1 MVFPPFFFFFFKVY
15 TERVT
20 SVIEFQL
27 KKFCI
32 ELNFFNIEFHVAFF
46 IEKRHIT
53 KCYRGCGYLL
63 MELNI
68 SEIEFYVK
76 LDFHKIKFQKGG
88 FMLQSLRTVLFC
100 WKLHKL
106 VLFGHFGN
114 HICNIYYHIQC
125 CSFPASRNYKWEF
138 YLFFW

>member
-1 MVFPPFFFFFFKVY
+1 MIWTRYP
-15 TERVT
+15 
-20 SVIEFQL
+20 SLSL
-27 KKFCI
+27 KFD
-32 ELNFFNIEFHVAFF
+32 FNCEFHYVWFYNHICNIYYLIQCCSF
-46 IEKRHIT
+46 IEKSHTT
-53 KCYRGCGYLL
+53 KCYCGCGYLL
-63 MELNI
+63 IELNI

-88 FMLQSLRTVLFC
+88 FMLQSLWIVLFC
-100 WKLHKL
+100 WNLHKL

-138 YLFFW
+138 YLFFYK